1 MAQKTLER
9 YILLTLLFR
18 REGDVWTAEC
28 KELGT
33 ASFGDTL
40 EEAIESIKD
49 MVKLHLDALEDV
61 GERERF
67 LRENHVTVYDG
78 KPKESSASIELP
90 FGVIGFKDLIPLHA
104 S

>member
-1 MAQKTLER
+1 MVQQTHEQ

-18 REGDVWTAEC
+18 REGDVWSAEC

-33 ASFGDTL
+33 ASFGDTF
-40 EEAIESIKD
+40 EEAIETIKD
-49 MVKLHLDALEDV
+49 MVKLHIDALEDV

-67 LRENHVTVYDG
+67 LRENHVPVYEG
-78 KPKESSASIELP
+78 RPKESSSSIELP
-90 FGVIGFKDLIPLHA
+90 FGKIGFNDLVLLPA

>member
-1 MAQKTLER
+1 MARKIHER

-33 ASFGDTL
+33 ASFGDTF
-40 EEAIESIKD
+40 EEAVETIKD

-67 LRENHVTVYDG
+67 LRENHV
-78 KPKESSASIELP
+78 
-90 FGVIGFKDLIPLHA
+90 PLFA
-104 S
+104 Y